1 LSSGVLDEAAPYAYF
16 DQQMPRRDR
25 RRIMRFYRR
34 CVQRHLHAARRGA
47 TYLAKNPALTPKV
60 RSVLEEFPDARFVFM
75 VRDPRETI
83 PSFLSMM
90 RMSWRI
96 VGADPDD
103 PALADFLKRMAG
115 HWYRY
120 PPDALADLPRD
131 QFATVVYDDL
141 MRDPAGTVRGVY
153 SRFGF
158 ELDDEFDRILDRET
172 GRAQNYRSR
181 HRYAAQELG
190 LDPAEI
196 ARDFADVI
204 EVYGF
209 DRQAEQAP
217 EDAPE
222 QHNAVPSR

>member
-1 LSSGVLDEAAPYAYF
+1 VHF
-16 DQQMPRRDR
+16 DQRLPRRDR
-25 RRIMRFYRR
+25 RRIMNFYRR
-34 CVQRHLHAARRGA
+34 CVQRHLHVGPRGA

-60 RSVLEEFPDARFVFM
+60 RSVLEEFPDARFVVM
-75 VRDPRETI
+75 VRDPRQTI
-83 PSFLSMM
+83 ASFLSMM
-90 RMSWRI
+90 QMSWRI

-103 PALADFLKRMAG
+103 PALSDFLQRMAG

-120 PPDALADLPRD
+120 PPEALADLPPD
-131 QFATVVYDDL
+131 QWATVVYDDL
-141 MRDPAGTVRGVY
+141 VSDPAGTVRELY
-153 SRFGF
+153 TRFGF
-158 ELDDEFDRILDRET
+158 EIDDEFDRVLDRET
-172 GRAQNYRSR
+172 GRARDYRSR

-204 EVYGF
+204 EKYGF

-217 EDAPE
+217 EGAPE